1 MVVEKH
7 PKEYAKTSLNH
18 QGLTIL
24 KEEIVQPL
32 YETIFAL
39 IIENL

>member
-1 MVVEKH
+1 MVVEKN

-32 YETIFAL
+32 YETIFTL
-39 IIENL
+39 IIDNL